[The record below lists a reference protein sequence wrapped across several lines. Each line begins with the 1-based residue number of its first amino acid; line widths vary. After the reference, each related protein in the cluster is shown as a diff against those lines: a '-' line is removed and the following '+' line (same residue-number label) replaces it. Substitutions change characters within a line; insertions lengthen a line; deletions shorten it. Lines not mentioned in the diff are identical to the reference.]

1 MQSLSCCSVSALHP
15 SGNACRALRGAV
27 CSSPSHCLG
36 SCARDPVQDLS
47 NVLLGYLFGEKKKKK
62 GRIAEEG
69 PNSSKYWVSGSLAEG
84 LVALL
89 HQFKFPLVANNSKTL
104 WPCTQVAPNNLQIT
118 PKAVTVGNNWELS
131 AWWSF
136 SPWHR
141 QSEVSLLIQV
151 MGV

>member
-62 GRIAEEG
+62 GELQRKGQIPA
-69 PNSSKYWVSGSLAEG
+69 STDVSGSLAEG

-118 PKAVTVGNNWELS
+118 LKAVTVGNNWELS